1 MQVINRGGL
10 YFVKDEV
17 YTLFLEVEL
26 KTRQNL
32 SAFLSGRKICKGGVV
47 GVTVSDDDVQFQIS
61 TNIGDESDSQELL
74 KLSYG

>member
-1 MQVINRGGL
+1 M
-10 YFVKDEV
+10 
-17 YTLFLEVEL
+17 EL

-47 GVTVSDDDVQFQIS
+47 SVTVSDDDVQFQIS